1 MKKILFLLALLPC
14 LLHAQIGQIQT
25 KEKPYEFITNIVF
38 HDKTTDTYYLHCQSD
53 NQFEDDVIRVK
64 IGESLDESVASFVNL
79 LAVFQSVG
87 EQFDLGR
94 YTFNIKASYIQAV
107 KKGDLYYTAGEYRI
121 NDYQIKN
128 AIKKMILLGA
138 DPGRITIEVPE
149 LGLVGGKLVA
159 HLVDYNFDVKIE
171 LGTNLK
177 QYLARRYETG
187 ELLDPQDIC
196 ALNAA
201 MDRGEITVNRYIMSA
216 CKNE

>member
-1 MKKILFLLALLPC
+1 MKKTLFLLSFLPC
-14 LLHAQIGQIQT
+14 LLHAQIGPVQT

-53 NQFEDDVIRVK
+53 NQYENEVIRVK
-64 IGESLDESVASFVNL
+64 IGDNLDESVASFVNL

-94 YTFNIKASYIQAV
+94 YTFNIKATYIQAV

-138 DPGRITIEVPE
+138 DPGRITIEVPDY
-149 LGLVGGKLVA
+149 GLVSGNLIA
-159 HLVDYNFDVKIE
+159 HLVDYDYNIKIA

-187 ELLDPQDIC
+187 ELLDSQDVC
-196 ALNAA
+196 ALKAA
-201 MDRGEITVNRYIMSA
+201 MDRGELTVNRYIVSA
-216 CKNE
+216 CKDE